1 MASRCVLIHQL
12 LLGHE
17 IGLNLGLQLVKQRD
31 DLLDGAHFGVQ
42 SGRVHHGS
50 QDQGADQHRE
60 IKTRVLEPRV
70 RVRKNGEQAKNRL
83 QNGSVD
89 QLCELAPRS
98 ARIRLVGSSLAL
110 LSVEARSE
118 HNNQNLSA
126 VDSRK
131 KEPSARG
138 PSPCRASCPA
148 AASTRLALE
157 DGQGLLETLDLRLA
171 SRLALGVPRTRSNF
185 CDVSVLRP

>member
-70 RVRKNGEQAKNRL
+70 RVRKNG
-83 QNGSVD
+83 
-89 QLCELAPRS
+89 RS
-98 ARIRLVGSSLAL
+98 GPQEWGASKEPTSKWECRPTLRACPALSSNPAGRVLSGLAL
-110 LSVEARSE
+110 R
-118 HNNQNLSA
+118 
-126 VDSRK
+126 
-131 KEPSARG
+131 
-138 PSPCRASCPA
+138 
-148 AASTRLALE
+148 
-157 DGQGLLETLDLRLA
+157 
-171 SRLALGVPRTRSNF
+171 
-185 CDVSVLRP
+185 